1 MMIIPCPH
9 CGPREE
15 PEFHYGS
22 QAHVSYPQD
31 PSALSDTEWAHYL
44 FYRDNPRGPMAE
56 RWVHSAGCR
65 KWFNVVRNTLTY
77 EILAVYPIGEQPP
90 QEYAAL
96 VAHEPGAIGPD
107 AGASTSTLT
116 KEA

>member
-1 MMIIPCPH
+1 
-9 CGPREE
+9 
-15 PEFHYGS
+15 
-22 QAHVSYPQD
+22 
-31 PSALSDTEWAHYL
+31 
-44 FYRDNPRGPMAE
+44 MAE